1 LTPATPS
8 ARMRLRHVATPRK
21 GRMRLVPRSPFPPP
35 YPGEYPKIV
44 TALPGPKATEQM
56 ARDARCVSQNLTK
69 DVPLVVARAQGAVV
83 EDVDGN
89 RFLDFAAGISTVSTG
104 HCHPEVVRA
113 IADQAANLLH
123 ICYTDFYYPIYIDL
137 CEELARIAPISGKR
151 RVFLTN
157 SGAEAVETAMKLAR
171 VRTGRQKIVGFFGAF
186 HGRTFGA
193 MSLTASKPVQRQGYA
208 PFLPEI
214 LHTHYAYCYR
224 CPVNR
229 RPETCSVECLELL
242 TESYFHTSVDP
253 KEVAAVI
260 VEPVQGEGGF
270 IPPHKDF
277 LPKLQAICRRHG
289 ILLIAD
295 EVQSGMGRTGRM
307 FALEHYGI
315 DPDMIILAKG
325 IASGMPLSAVIARDD
340 VMKWNDGGHGSTFGG
355 NPVSCASALAT
366 LRLLQD
372 GLVENAGRVGAR
384 LIEELRKLQK
394 RQRLI
399 GDVRGLGL
407 MVGVEIVDDPD
418 GRRPAPR
425 ERDRVIHGAF
435 ERGLLTLPCGT
446 STIRLSPPLIVGDAD
461 VDKAVSILDASLAA
475 ASQGRA

>member
-1 LTPATPS
+1 MA
-8 ARMRLRHVATPRK
+8 
-21 GRMRLVPRSPFPPP
+21 RSPQPPAETRD
-35 YPGEYPKIV
+35 YPLIRTP
-44 TALPGPKATEQM
+44 LPGPRAKEII
-56 ARDARCVSQNLTK
+56 ARDARTVSQNLTK
-69 DVPLVVARAQGAVV
+69 EVPLVVSRARGMVV

-89 RFLDFAAGISTVSTG
+89 LFLDFAAGISTVSTG
-104 HCHPEVVRA
+104 HCHPEVVKA
-113 IADQAANLLH
+113 VQEQADRLMH
-123 ICYTDFYYPIYIDL
+123 ICYTDFYYPVYVEL
-137 CEELARIAPISGKR
+137 CEELARIAPMSGPR

-157 SGAEAVETAMKLAR
+157 SGAEAVETAVKLAR

-186 HGRTFGA
+186 HGRTYGA
-193 MSLTASKPVQRQGYA
+193 MTLTASKPVQRRGYG
-208 PFLPEI
+208 PFVPEI

-229 RPETCSVECLELL
+229 APESCSLQCLELL
-242 TESYFHTSVDP
+242 TESHFHHSVDP
-253 KEVAAVI
+253 REVAAVI

-277 LPKLQAICRRHG
+277 LPRLQQICREHG

-325 IASGMPLSAVIARDD
+325 IASGMPISAVIARDD

-355 NPVSCASALAT
+355 NPVSCAAALAT

-372 GLVENAGRVGAR
+372 GLIDNARSVGGH
-384 LIEELRKLQK
+384 LLEGLRGLQAK
-394 RQRLI
+394 HPRI

-407 MVGVEIVDDPD
+407 MLGLEIVRDPRTREAD
-418 GRRPAPR
+418 PR
-425 ERDRVIHGAF
+425 SRNEVIERAF
-435 ERGLLTLPCGT
+435 EKGLLTLPCGE
-446 STIRLSPPLIVGDAD
+446 STIRLSPPLV
-461 VDKAVSILDASLAA
+461 AS
-475 ASQGRA
+475 R